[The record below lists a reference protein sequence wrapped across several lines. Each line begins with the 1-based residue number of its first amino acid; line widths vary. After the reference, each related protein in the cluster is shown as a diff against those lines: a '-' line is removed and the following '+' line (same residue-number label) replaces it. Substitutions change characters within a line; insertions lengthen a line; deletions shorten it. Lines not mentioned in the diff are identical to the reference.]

1 MINLN
6 LMQKREDLMQYLESP
21 AELRWIVGQVIEEY
35 LAGVD
40 IKKSVLRIIQD
51 QNWNTPAKL
60 VEDIVEEIH
69 FLDRVE
75 NAIYTNIQIAC

>member
-21 AELRWIVGQVIEEY
+21 AELRWIVEQVLEEY
-35 LAGVD
+35 LTGVD
-40 IKKSVLRIIQD
+40 FKKTVLRIIQD

-60 VEDIVEEIH
+60 VEDIVEETH